1 MKSRQLSLALALGLF
16 SLCTTSIHAQPKSY
30 PDRPVRL
37 VIASAPGGPSDVVS
51 RALAEPFRARFGQPL
66 VVENRAGAGGNI
78 GAEAVAKSAPDGLTL
93 LVTIDTVVTVNP
105 HVYKKMGFD
114 AARDLAPVALLTSF
128 SQTLVCNPAVQ
139 AKTTAEL
146 IALAKKQPLNY
157 ASGGAGV
164 PGHLA
169 MELFLAAAGID
180 MHHIPYKGPAPAMQ
194 DVLAGQVHCG
204 FLATPTVL
212 PQVRANKLTAL
223 AISSTK
229 RSPLAPQ
236 VPTVAEVGYKDYDA
250 TFYLVLMAPRGTP
263 DDVVR
268 TLNGFANEALKG
280 TDLQEKALAPVD
292 LTPAGGSPTEA
303 AATLRGISAKWE
315 KVIRRI
321 GLSLD

>member
-1 MKSRQLSLALALGLF
+1 M
-16 SLCTTSIHAQPKSY
+16 
-30 PDRPVRL
+30 
-37 VIASAPGGPSDVVS
+37 
-51 RALAEPFRARFGQPL
+51 
-66 VVENRAGAGGNI
+66 VENRAGAGGNI

-93 LVTIDTVVTVNP
+93 LVSTDTVVTVNP

-114 AARDLAPVALLTSF
+114 PARDLVPVALLAGF
-128 SQTLVCNPAVQ
+128 SQTLVCNPSVP
-139 AKTTAEL
+139 AKPGADV

-169 MELFLAAAGID
+169 MELFLAAAGVD

-194 DVLAGQVHCG
+194 DVIAGQVHCG

-212 PQVRANKLTAL
+212 PQIKSGRLTAF
-223 AISSTK
+223 AISSTR

-236 VPTVAEVGYKDYDA
+236 VPTMAESGYKDYDA

-263 DDVVR
+263 DEVVR
-268 TLNGFANEALKG
+268 SLNAFASEALKS
-280 TDLQEKALAPVD
+280 TDLQEKVLAPID
-292 LTPAGGSPTEA
+292 LTTAGGSPADT
-303 AATLRGISAKWE
+303 AATLRSISVKWE